1 MSKRTPLRIVEL
13 PHRCPRP
20 VRMAALSHA
29 SYFTGLGEDVLD
41 DVDKQMRTVSYS
53 AGERIY
59 TAGEPA
65 DALYVVAVGR
75 VKLTRSG
82 ADGAEWISDIV
93 VSGEL
98 FGALGSL
105 GEPYHLES
113 AEALVDTCL
122 LTIGPDE
129 FRSVL
134 TTYPPIALRVLD
146 DVAARLAHANSKS
159 VEPVPQRVARA
170 LLHLAKKVGRRE
182 GPRLVLDVPLTRADI
197 AGLADS
203 TPESVSRVMS
213 KWKREGIIDSG
224 RRWTAII
231 DEDALVDLAM

>member
-1 MSKRTPLRIVEL
+1 
-13 PHRCPRP
+13 
-20 VRMAALSHA
+20 MAALSHA

-41 DVDKQMRTVSYS
+41 DVDKQMRTVSFS

-82 ADGAEWISDIV
+82 ADGSEWISDIV

-134 TTYPPIALRVLD
+134 MTYPPIALRVLD

-213 KWKREGIIDSG
+213 KWKRQGIIDSG

-231 DEDALVDLAM
+231 DEDALADLAM